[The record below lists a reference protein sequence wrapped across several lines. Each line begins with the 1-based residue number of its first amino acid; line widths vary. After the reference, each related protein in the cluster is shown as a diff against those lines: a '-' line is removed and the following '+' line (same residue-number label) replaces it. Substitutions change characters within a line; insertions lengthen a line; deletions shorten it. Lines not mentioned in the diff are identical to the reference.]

1 MNEIS
6 IELLGLI
13 FWMTLFLSALLI
25 PVAIKV
31 AMKVGAM
38 DIPKHRSMHK
48 VPKPRLGGLAI
59 SISLILVCLIFLP
72 FDVPVIAF
80 LSGLVVIVITGVIDD
95 IKQISP
101 TRKLLGQVLAAL
113 VFVYLSGM
121 RIEEVG
127 DIFGLGEIYLNG
139 ISFFVTVFFSVGMIN
154 ALNLAD
160 GLDSLAGGISAIALI
175 FLGYFAW
182 NSGQTWL
189 LVIAVSLLGAIF
201 GFLRFNSYP
210 TRSFMGDNG
219 SMMLGYVLAVMFVSL
234 GHSSHQPLSAL
245 AMVVALPLLD
255 TLIVMGRRIYN
266 GHNPFHSDRTHLHHC
281 LIDLGLPHP
290 EAVALIYMM
299 MFCFGL
305 LAISVRNE
313 PDWVIFASL
322 MGVGLFIFSSIWLA
336 QSAGMHYNHLKT
348 NKLDSIR
355 QLDAL
360 KSIAYGFKVT
370 AQPIGAIILL
380 ALLLPALFAP
390 VLTLSSDRVLLL
402 YAMIALLVFL
412 TFRIR
417 RAGDLSIVHGIL
429 FLCIFSLL
437 FVYKLSSLIHPSWLG
452 EYVNVLSAIALSW
465 VALKLFFT
473 KYSQV
478 IFAADFELLILLFSG
493 FIAYV
498 LMEELPAS
506 SIVLQ
511 AIQHA
516 FLLAIPFLLVMK
528 INIHN
533 YGQTRKLLFPIIIT
547 LVIVLA
553 RASV

>member
-101 TRKLLGQVLAAL
+101 IRKLLGQVLAAL

>member
-1 MNEIS
+1 MNQIS

-25 PVAIKV
+25 PVAIELAK
-31 AMKVGAM
+31 KVGAM

-59 SISLILVCLIFLP
+59 SISLLVVCLFFLP
-72 FDVPVIAF
+72 LNTPVIAF
-80 LSGLVVIVITGVIDD
+80 ITGLLVIVITGVVDD

-101 TRKLLGQVLAAL
+101 ILKLVGQIVAAIL
-113 VFVYLSGM
+113 FVYLSDL
-121 RIEEVG
+121 RVEYVG
-127 DIFGLGEIYLNG
+127 DIFGLGEIHLNE
-139 ISFFVTVFFSVGMIN
+139 ISFVVTVFFSVGMIN

-175 FLGYFAW
+175 FFGYFAW

-234 GHSSHQPLSAL
+234 GHSSQQPLSSL

-255 TLIVMGRRIYN
+255 TIIVMGRRIYN

-290 EAVALIYMM
+290 EAVALIYLM

-305 LAISVRNE
+305 LAISIRNE

-322 MGVGLFIFSSIWLA
+322 IGVGVFIFSSIWLA
-336 QSAGMHYNHLKT
+336 QSAGVHYNHLKT

-370 AQPIGAIILL
+370 AQPIGAIILV

-390 VLTLSSDRVLLL
+390 LFTLSSDRALLL
-402 YAMIALLVFL
+402 CAMLVLLVFL

-429 FLCIFSLL
+429 FLCLFSLL
-437 FVYKLSSLIHPSWLG
+437 FIYKLSSLLYPSWLG
-452 EYVNVLSAIALSW
+452 EYINLLSAIALAW

-473 KYSQV
+473 KYSQI

-498 LMEELPAS
+498 LMEDLSAS
-506 SIVLQ
+506 SLILQ

-533 YGQTRKLLFPIIIT
+533 YGQTRKLLFPIILT

-553 RASV
+553 RASA